1 MDKNTRQNADKQNLP
16 HRTRSNS
23 TTQAEA
29 KQPAESG
36 LLGRVTESAAR
47 LASSVARSTVQN
59 GAAFNVDSLAE
70 AKPEQQA
77 ESSTSISQEWMA
89 ERSKHHTAAPESSS
103 EGQLSLGQRDTAAAS
118 FRQAMRSNA
127 SQSSHQV
134 SLAENL
140 DGQGVVEF
148 LSNRMP
154 TSISTG
160 AISSISSGSDVLISQ
175 HDKDLARTAEIKD
188 PVAYLESTNYTD
200 SVDHRVPQAP
210 RDNPAASHLPMGLS
224 KSWDEHSAS
233 ILEEWELNEAWD
245 RAWMDTA
252 WKSARKREKESAK
265 PEAVQPTSK
274 NLSYL
279 LKPRI

>member
-1 MDKNTRQNADKQNLP
+1 MDKNTSQNADKQSLP
-16 HRTRSNS
+16 HKTRRSSNS
-23 TTQAEA
+23 TTEPEATPLAE
-29 KQPAESG
+29 PG
-36 LLGRVTESAAR
+36 LLGRVAESATR
-47 LASSVARSTVQN
+47 LASSIARSTTQ
-59 GAAFNVDSLAE
+59 GGSTLNVDSLAE
-70 AKPEQQA
+70 AKSEQQA
-77 ESSTSISQEWMA
+77 ESSTSMSQEWMA
-89 ERSKHHTAAPESSS
+89 ERSKHHTATSHASAGS
-103 EGQLSLGQRDTAAAS
+103 QLLPGQRDTAATS

-148 LSNRMP
+148 LGSRMP

-160 AISSISSGSDVLISQ
+160 GISSIAPSEAVASPRE
-175 HDKDLARTAEIKD
+175 KDEASEIKD
-188 PVAYLESTNYTD
+188 PVAYLQSTCYTD
-200 SVDHRVPQAP
+200 SVDRRVPQAP
-210 RDNPAASHLPMGLS
+210 QDNPAASQLAMGVS